1 MKKRSETMKKS
12 SFIVD
17 DARKKYLSQLND
29 FSHQINP
36 KPSEREREQLRKE
49 YLEKRAVHETDSTDQ

>member
-12 SFIVD
+12 KFIED
-17 DARKKYLSQLND
+17 EARKQYIKQLNE
-29 FSHQINP
+29 FSQKINP
-36 KPSEREREQLRKE
+36 KPTLAEREQLRKE